1 MSHSHQIVE
10 LERERER
17 DDRLSSLSDV
27 VLGHILSF
35 LDADEIGR
43 AAALSRRWRDVLA
56 IVHTVSLDM
65 DEQPKRPI
73 IYDVVDDNL
82 IYSTEYINHPPAP
95 LSSIVTGALFGR
107 SRRPAPA
114 PGPVPLRAL
123 RVCLGVRLGYNPD
136 QKTTVDQWVTYAL
149 KHAGPDLELDLRL
162 GRDPICKHPDRA
174 AHARPYEVKAVG
186 WKPPETNADDH
197 SPLGTDDDDGDD
209 VGSSSEENFRGYGE
223 YTVPWGGFSCPAL
236 RSLRLGA
243 CRISP
248 PAALSMPWL
257 EALRLTQVPDEEEHV
272 QRLISACPH
281 LVDLTLEAC
290 GTVTTLSLLGNTR
303 LRSLALRCCHK
314 LATVVINTPELRSF
328 EYRGAVPGDSFL
340 TMVGGSP
347 SIMSFKVDICA
358 ICVGEATSEEE
369 LSKLDSFVQ
378 QFVST
383 TKHLHL
389 SCAFMGS
396 SFARLPAFT
405 SLRHLQLIGHV
416 PRDSDDPAAAAAAT
430 SKILWKTPNLETLS
444 LLFEV
449 KRRNPNKYDP
459 KEYDRGDRSEGQLL
473 DAHLLNCN
481 KYDSLDVPASSVTVP
496 ACLSSRVRKINL
508 LHYQGGR
515 AQRMLVRFL
524 VRNTE
529 VLEKLYCGFAEGPL
543 WIQMELKREIE
554 RWAVNGKTSTEFR

>member
-1 MSHSHQIVE
+1 
-10 LERERER
+10 
-17 DDRLSSLSDV
+17 
-27 VLGHILSF
+27 
-35 LDADEIGR
+35 
-43 AAALSRRWRDVLA
+43 
-56 IVHTVSLDM
+56 M
-65 DEQPKRPI
+65 DERPKQPI
-73 IYDVVDDNL
+73 IYDEVDDDYM
-82 IYSTEYINHPPAP
+82 YSTEYINHPPA
-95 LSSIVTGALFGR
+95 LWSSVVTGALFGR

-123 RVCLGVRLGYNPD
+123 RVCLGVRLGYDSD

-162 GRDPICKHPDRA
+162 GRDPICKHPERA
-174 AHARPYEVKAVG
+174 AHARRYEVKDVSR
-186 WKPPETNADDH
+186 KPPETNADDH
-197 SPLGTDDDDGDD
+197 SPHATDDEDGDD
-209 VGSSSEENFRGYGE
+209 VGSSCEENFRGYGE
-223 YTVPWGGFSCPAL
+223 YTVLWGVFSCPAL

-248 PAALSMPWL
+248 PAAFSMPWL
-257 EALRLTQVPDEEEHV
+257 EALRLTHVPDEEEHV

-290 GTVTTLSLLGNTR
+290 GTVTTLSLLGNTH

-314 LATVVINTPELRSF
+314 LAAVAINTSELRSF
-328 EYRGAVPGDSFL
+328 DYRGAVPGNSFL
-340 TMVGGSP
+340 TMLGSSP

-358 ICVGEATSEEE
+358 VCVGEATSEEE
-369 LSKLDSFVQ
+369 LSTLGSFVQ
-378 QFVST
+378 HFVST

-396 SFARLPAFT
+396 CFARLPAFT
-405 SLRHLQLIGHV
+405 SLRYLQLIGHV
-416 PRDSDDPAAAAAAT
+416 PRDGDDPAAAAAAT
-430 SKILWKTPNLETLS
+430 SKILCQAPNLQTLS

-459 KEYDRGDRSEGQLL
+459 DEYDYDDRSEGQLL

-481 KYDSLDVPASSVTVP
+481 KYDTLDVPVASVAVP
-496 ACLSSRVRKINL
+496 SCLRSRVRKINL

-515 AQRMLVRFL
+515 AQRTLVRFL
-524 VRNTE
+524 VRNAE

-543 WIQMELKREIE
+543 WIQKELKREIE
-554 RWAVNGKTSTEFR
+554 RWAVNETTSKEFR